1 MSRLYWCEQAWLG
14 GATVESGVVLEVDG
28 DRISALTSGV
38 LAPPAG
44 SRCLRGLTIPALANA
59 HSHAFHR
66 ALRGRTH
73 NATGTFWTW
82 RDLMYRTAASLDPDN
97 YYRLARATFAEMA
110 LAGIGVVGE
119 FHYLHHQP
127 CGRPYANANAMGSAV
142 VAAAQDAR
150 IRLTLLDTLYLH
162 GGIDPR
168 TSDARTTGPRTSDTR
183 TTGPRTS
190 YTRTTDG
197 YLPLS
202 PEQARFS
209 DGDVESWAGRVEEL
223 VSAVSSPTV
232 RVGAAVH
239 SVRAVDPTSIET
251 VAAWTRR
258 HDAPLHV
265 HASEQAAEN
274 QQCIALHGA
283 SPVEVILEAAG
294 ATENLTLV
302 HATHAS
308 DRDVALLAEAGAGCC
323 LCPTT
328 ERDLADGVGPAATL
342 AAAGVGLCVGS
353 DSHAVVDILEEAR
366 AVELDQRT
374 STLKRGVFGVDTLA
388 TMATSAGYRALGW
401 EDGGTLAPGSLAD
414 FATVSLDSV
423 RLAGTDPDHTLAAV
437 IYAATSADVT
447 HLVVA
452 GRTVVADRTHTRVDV
467 EAELRAAI
475 TEVAAP
481 VSEVAAPVSEAA
493 ASGSKVAAAVSK
505 VAAPVSG
512 MSVPGSE
519 VAAPVSEVAAAGSG
533 VVASCSEVMAPGP
546 GVDGS

>member
-14 GATVESGVVLEVDG
+14 GATVNSGVVLEVDG
-28 DRISALTSGV
+28 DRISTLTSGV
-38 LAPPAG
+38 SSPPAG
-44 SRCLRGLTIPALANA
+44 SLRLSGLTIPALANA

-82 RDLMYRTAASLDPDN
+82 RDLMYRTATSLDPDN

-142 VAAAQDAR
+142 MAAAQDAG
-150 IRLTLLDTLYLH
+150 IRLTLLDTVYLH
-162 GGIDPR
+162 GGIDPQ
-168 TSDARTTGPRTSDTR
+168 
-183 TTGPRTS
+183 
-190 YTRTTDG
+190 TTDG
-197 YLPLS
+197 YLPLG

-209 DGDVESWAGRVEEL
+209 DGDVGCWAGRVEEL

-239 SVRAVDPTSIET
+239 SVRAVDPTSIEAA
-251 VAAWTRR
+251 AAWTRH

-265 HASEQAAEN
+265 HASEQPAEN
-274 QQCIALHGA
+274 RQCNALHGA
-283 SPVEVILEAAG
+283 SPVEVILEAA
-294 ATENLTLV
+294 AANENVTLV

-308 DRDVALLAEAGAGCC
+308 DHDVALLASAGAGCC

-328 ERDLADGVGPAATL
+328 ERDLADGVGPAETL
-342 AAAGVGLCVGS
+342 AGAGVGLCVGS
-353 DSHAVVDILEEAR
+353 DSHAVVDILEETR

-374 STLKRGVFGVDTLA
+374 STLKRGVFDVDALA

-423 RLAGTDPDHTLAAV
+423 RLAGTAVDHTLASV
-437 IYAATSADVT
+437 IYTATSADVT
-447 HLVVA
+447 HLVIA
-452 GRTVVADRTHTRVDV
+452 GRDVVVDRSHTSVDV
-467 EAELRAAI
+467 EAELSAA
-475 TEVAAP
+475 
-481 VSEVAAPVSEAA
+481 VSEVT
-493 ASGSKVAAAVSK
+493 AS
-505 VAAPVSG
+505 
-512 MSVPGSE
+512 
-519 VAAPVSEVAAAGSG
+519 
-533 VVASCSEVMAPGP
+533 
-546 GVDGS
+546 